1 MEVMIMLGIGLVI
14 CVAMFVGMFVVG
26 GLTVEI
32 RSERLQRTVQTDQ
45 GGGQNRGEQPQV
57 MRGGGD
63 AVGTDTGLG
72 YEEKTEKEKRE
83 P

>member
-1 MEVMIMLGIGLVI
+1 MLGIGLVI

-45 GGGQNRGEQPQV
+45 GGGQNRGGQPQV
-57 MRGGGD
+57 MRGGDD
-63 AVGTDTGLG
+63 AVGTDAGG
-72 YEEKTEKEKRE
+72 GDKEEETEKEKRE

>member
-1 MEVMIMLGIGLVI
+1 MLLGIGLVI

-26 GLTVEI
+26 GSTVEI

-45 GGGQNRGEQPQV
+45 GGGQNRGGQPQV
-57 MRGGGD
+57 MRGGDD
-63 AVGTDTGLG
+63 AVGTDTGGG
-72 YEEKTEKEKRE
+72 YKEETKKEKRE